1 LSRKVQPIHIYGF
14 LPKRNCGKCGV
25 TTCLAFAAKL
35 ASGEATPDLCPFL
48 TPQSRAR
55 ISALIMPPVRPVAIA
70 SSKITVEVGGE
81 EGLFRHDGGFRREAR
96 IAYPIDL
103 TLNHTEI
110 TGKVSYVESIVLE
123 RMDSKLS
130 VDLYIVDLRMLPPK
144 LVEDKLAAI
153 RRVTDKP
160 LILKANSMDAYDSA
174 LKFLRDEKPAVMIDL
189 STISIEEL
197 ARMRSI
203 RDYPIVI
210 MVDSIDPLEEALTRI
225 EGMGLDK
232 VIIGIRCPD
241 VRKLLKYVSSVRVK
255 GVEGDRKF
263 GYPILVDV
271 GEATHP
277 YGCIAILA
285 AVLLRYASI
294 LVLPRSIAREG
305 VEGLLVF
312 KQSLYMDP
320 KKPRT
325 VDPGLYE
332 VGMPSRSSPVI
343 VTSNYALTFYIVRK
357 ALEVSGIGCWILAVD
372 TGGLSVASAIGGGK
386 FTAKQIVEAI
396 QAHRDRIDPR
406 EVLVILPGLASHIKP
421 EIEAVGFNVVVGP
434 IKARD
439 IPVFVKSLKY
449 GESSSHRF
457 NG

>member
-1 LSRKVQPIHIYGF
+1 LSRKIQPIHIYGL
-14 LPKRNCGKCGV
+14 LPKRNCGRCGV

-48 TPQSRAR
+48 TPQSKAR
-55 ISALIMPPVRPVAIA
+55 ISALIMPPVRPIAVA

-103 TLNHTEI
+103 TSNHTETI
-110 TGKVSYVESIVLE
+110 AEVSSIESIVVE

-130 VDLYIVDLRMLPPK
+130 VDLYLADLGALSPE
-144 LVEDKLAAI
+144 LLEDRLAAL
-153 RRVTDKP
+153 RRATDKP
-160 LILKANSMDAYDSA
+160 LILKASSVNTYDSA
-174 LKFLRDEKPAVMIDL
+174 LKFLKDEKPAVMIDP
-189 STISIEEL
+189 STIPIEEL
-197 ARMRSI
+197 TRIRSI
-203 RDYPIVI
+203 GDYPIVI
-210 MVDSIDPLEEALTRI
+210 AADGIDPLKEALTRI
-225 EGMGLDK
+225 EGIGLDR

-241 VRKLLKYVSSVRVK
+241 VRKLLRYASSVRMK
-255 GVEGDRKF
+255 CVEGDRRL

-277 YGCIAILA
+277 YGCVAILA
-285 AVLLRYASI
+285 AALLRYASI

-320 KKPRT
+320 KKPRI

-332 VGMPSRSSPVI
+332 VGVPSRSSPVI

-357 ALEVSGIGCWILAVD
+357 ALEVSGMGCWILAVD
-372 TGGLSVASAIGGGK
+372 TGGLSVASAIGGGR
-386 FTAKQIVEAI
+386 FTAGQVVEAI
-396 QAHRDRIDPR
+396 QAHRDRIDLR

-421 EIEAVGFNVVVGP
+421 EIEAVGFNVMVGP
-434 IKARD
+434 DKARD
-439 IPVFVKSLKY
+439 IPVFMRSLEY
-449 GESSSHRF
+449 GESPNHRF